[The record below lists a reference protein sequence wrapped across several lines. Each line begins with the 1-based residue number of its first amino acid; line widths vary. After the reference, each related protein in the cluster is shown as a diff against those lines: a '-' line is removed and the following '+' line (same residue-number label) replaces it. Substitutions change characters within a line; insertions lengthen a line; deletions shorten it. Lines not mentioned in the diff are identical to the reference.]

1 MEGYD
6 STGKAESEDLLTA
19 MGSRE
24 DLECLNSRPG
34 MLTENEDNLNAI
46 RDKLFEEDF
55 FCCEC

>member
-6 STGKAESEDLLTA
+6 SAGRAEAADFLTT

-24 DLECLNSRPG
+24 DLEGLNYRPG
-34 MLTENEDNLNAI
+34 MLTENEDDLNAV

-55 FCCEC
+55 FCCKC